1 MRASA
6 VPPDDGDDDDDDDD
20 DGDDDDDDDDDDDE
34 ASTFHAILLPQPL
47 LSSPEFALFTLF
59 LFSGSFLHISAH

>member
-6 VPPDDGDDDDDDDD
+6 VPPDDGDDDD
-20 DGDDDDDDDDDDDE
+20 E
-34 ASTFHAILLPQPL
+34 ASTFHAVLLPQPL

-59 LFSGSFLHISAH
+59 HFSGSFLHISAHY